1 MGGAET
7 DRGQTTEYPVSST
20 SPGGRMGGAASDHGQ
35 TSADS
40 RAEPAVPEHQRELR
54 ARLLPPRRGLQETAP
69 LPIYDE
75 LVEEIFLLLPT
86 PTDLIRASAACV
98 SFYRLVARRSFLRRF
113 RKLHAPPLLGFLD
126 HGREFIPAIPP
137 HPSAPAA
144 DALALAADFSLSF
157 LTREPYLTPAHYWDI
172 EDVRG
177 GRVLL
182 SRHPFHDLS
191 LAVCDP
197 LHRQYL
203 LLPPIPAFEGW
214 ASLYNLRTGWQT
226 FLGDDEEAVEETS
239 FTVVSISQW
248 GNWLGAIMFSSSTGQ
263 WRQSP
268 WIGGFAFF
276 NQCRYAYGCFYGLTE
291 CRQKLLVLDTWK
303 MEFSLADLP
312 PEARGSSERDVDIS
326 FVEAG
331 EGITG
336 MFVHPGN
343 TYSISYLTKRN
354 NGGSSSQWKLEKTI
368 PLDFTGSR
376 FMGSSGMHLLLRC
389 WREFPSPDLGTFTL
403 DIKTFQFERVASQ
416 YGAYIYSNFPPSLLS
431 SPTISS
437 GAENEAEE
445 MLEQGGAASSS
456 A

>member
-1 MGGAET
+1 M
-7 DRGQTTEYPVSST
+7 
-20 SPGGRMGGAASDHGQ
+20 
-35 TSADS
+35 
-40 RAEPAVPEHQRELR
+40 
-54 ARLLPPRRGLQETAP
+54 
-69 LPIYDE
+69 
-75 LVEEIFLLLPT
+75 
-86 PTDLIRASAACV
+86 
-98 SFYRLVARRSFLRRF
+98 
-113 RKLHAPPLLGFLD
+113 
-126 HGREFIPAIPP
+126 
-137 HPSAPAA
+137 
-144 DALALAADFSLSF
+144 
-157 LTREPYLTPAHYWDI
+157 
-172 EDVRG
+172 
-177 GRVLL
+177 
-182 SRHPFHDLS
+182 
-191 LAVCDP
+191 
-197 LHRQYL
+197 
-203 LLPPIPAFEGW
+203 
-214 ASLYNLRTGWQT
+214 
-226 FLGDDEEAVEETS
+226 EETS

-263 WRQSP
+263 WRASP
-268 WIGGFAFF
+268 WIEGFAFF

-291 CRQKLLVLDTWK
+291 CRQKLLVLDTRE

-312 PEARGSSERDVDIS
+312 PEARGSSERDVDIA

-354 NGGSSSQWKLEKTI
+354 NGGSSSHWKLEKTI